1 MKSAAGLQN
10 PAFPST
16 LADFE
21 TELLEA
27 AFQGLL
33 FTALPAGH
41 GIGRRQAPQML
52 LYQSSQRGIPI
63 DSNLPDL
70 VYEIVVERN
79 RYLHI
84 HMIGESRIRARVG
97 QEFSPQLR
105 LAQA

>member
-33 FTALPAGH
+33 FAALPAGD
-41 GIGRRQAPQML
+41 GIGRRERLQMVPD
-52 LYQSSQRGIPI
+52 QSGQRGIPI
-63 DSNLPDL
+63 DSNFPDPFNQ
-70 VYEIVVERN
+70 IVIERK
-79 RYLHI
+79 RHVHVHI
-84 HMIGESRIRARVG
+84 IRETLDPCKGR
-97 QEFSPQLR
+97 P
-105 LAQA
+105 